1 MSFPTSITDHG
12 PNPDVDGPVPAM
24 TAPYPPLDP
33 ELAKALA
40 SFPGVDPGA
49 HLQDINIVKMLRST
63 LDLLQAT
70 GASLP
75 TDDRVTVQDHLMPG
89 VEAGTELPVRVYTPV
104 TRGSGLSPGLV
115 FFHGGAFVICD
126 RFTEELRCLRYAAEA
141 ACVVVSV
148 DYRLAPEHPYPAG
161 VEDCFAGL
169 EWTVAHSSDL
179 GVDPGR
185 VGVAGSS
192 AGGALA
198 AAVALM
204 ARDRGG
210 PALVFQLLNYPV
222 IDDRMQTPSMQAFDA
237 TPLWTSG
244 STADMWQYYLG
255 DPGERGEVSP
265 YAAPGRSTDLSG
277 LPPAYVLTAELDPLR
292 DEGIAYASRLMEA
305 GVPTELHTVAGAC
318 HGFDIIAGDG
328 DLGRRAIE
336 EQVRALRRGLGPAS
350 G

>member
-1 MSFPTSITDHG
+1 M
-12 PNPDVDGPVPAM
+12 AL
-24 TAPYPPLDP
+24 PPLDP
-33 ELAKALA
+33 ELAEALA
-40 SFPGVDPGA
+40 RFPGGVDPGA
-49 HLQDINIVKMLRST
+49 HLQDINVVKMLRST

-70 GASLP
+70 GGSLP
-75 TDDRVTVQDHLMPG
+75 TDDRVTVQDRPIPG
-89 VEAGTELPVRVYTPV
+89 LEGGTEILLRVYAPA
-104 TRGSGLSPGLV
+104 TRGSRPSPGLV
-115 FFHGGAFVICD
+115 FFHGGAFVLGD

-141 ACVVVSV
+141 GCVVVSV
-148 DYRLAPEHPYPAG
+148 DYRLAPEHPYPAAVG
-161 VEDCFAGL
+161 DCFAGL
-169 EWTVAHSSDL
+169 EWTVSHAGDL
-179 GVDPGR
+179 GVDPRR

-210 PALVFQLLNYPV
+210 PALAFQLLNYPV
-222 IDDRMQTPSMQAFDA
+222 IDDRMQTPSMRAFDA
-237 TPLWTSG
+237 TPLWTSAA
-244 STADMWQYYLG
+244 TADMWQYYLG
-255 DPGERGEVSP
+255 DPGKRGDVSP
-265 YAAPGRSTDLSG
+265 YAAPGRCADLSG

-318 HGFDIIAGDG
+318 HGFDIIAADG
-328 DLGRRAIE
+328 DLGRRAID